1 MNNSNNRFITTSFLV
16 LVGLFAIQN
25 CFSQKY
31 QHSILGGFNLAFEEP
46 EIFEPGVTIE
56 YQFEISLSKR
66 FSIGIS
72 PYLNIVNYNESRYDK
87 TGTTITMEK
96 EMEISSGIPAICL
109 YPKVMFQ
116 LNDNLKLF
124 VTTGIN
130 GYSSFSSAFLTTTDY
145 QSGDV
150 VTKSFKENS
159 EFKFG
164 LDASIGLQFYLTDKL
179 DLITKLSWFSSDAG
193 QSINRLNFD
202 GDWTTINTKSSILS
216 FSAGLAI
223 PIFQKK

>member
-1 MNNSNNRFITTSFLV
+1 MTNPHHKLLTTSFLV
-16 LVGLFAIQN
+16 IFGLLAIQN
-25 CFSQKY
+25 SYSQKY

-66 FSIGIS
+66 FSIGVS